1 VAETNNGGEMVAAT
15 LRMVDPNVPFTA
27 VHASRGKV
35 TRAEPVSALYE
46 QGRMHHVGTF
56 PQLEDQMTN
65 FTSDFDRNAAGYS
78 PDRVDSL
85 VWGCTELL
93 VEPMKGFGIYE
104 VTRRRAQGET
114 LEQIAGMVAPKGP
127 DGKPTGAPRTESLLE
142 VYKRRLEE
150 IKAGK
155 KN

>member
-1 VAETNNGGEMVAAT
+1 VAETNNGGDMVAAT
-15 LRMVDPNVPFTA
+15 LRTVDPNVPFTA

-56 PQLEDQMTN
+56 PHLEDQMTN
-65 FTSDFDRNAAGYS
+65 FTSDFDRWAAGHS

-93 VEPMKGFGIYE
+93 VEPMRGFGIYE
-104 VTRRRAQGET
+104 VMRRRAAGET
-114 LEQIAGMVAPKGP
+114 IEQIAGIAESTSEREKKPSLQEIYQRALATYQKSPGP
-127 DGKPTGAPRTESLLE
+127 MRG
-142 VYKRRLEE
+142 
-150 IKAGK
+150 
-155 KN
+155 